1 LAITKAKKQAVVERY
16 VDLLG
21 NCEAVVFVKSRGLT
35 VAEVTEL
42 RGKIRQVGGRYS
54 VVKNTLFRLAL
65 AQADLPVPDVI
76 SGPIAVSF
84 CPEDIAPVVKAIKDF
99 AKNMADREFEIIG
112 GIVGTD
118 MLGAREADAL
128 ASLPTRDVLFSQL
141 LAGINAPATQLAG
154 VMASGI
160 RQVLYVLQARVD
172 QLKEGETAA

>member
-1 LAITKAKKQAVVERY
+1 LAITREKKQELVKGY
-16 VDLLG
+16 GDLLN
-21 NCEAVVFVKSRGLT
+21 NCEAVVFVKSRGLS

-42 RGKIRQVGGRYS
+42 RGKIREVGGSYS

-65 AQADLPVPDVI
+65 AQAGLPVPDVI
-76 SGPIAVSF
+76 SGPIAVGF
-84 CPEDIAPVVKAIKDF
+84 CPEDIAPVVKVIKDF
-99 AKNMADREFEIIG
+99 AKKVDDREYEIVG
-112 GIVGTD
+112 GIVGND
-118 MLGAREADAL
+118 VLDARAADAL

-172 QLKEGETAA
+172 QLQEGEAAA